1 MNIAIT
7 GGGTGGHLSIAKAM
21 KNAFLKEGHTVIFI
35 GSLKGQDRDWF
46 LNDKDFKAVYFLDT
60 RGVVNQKKINK
71 ILSLWQIS
79 KATIRVF
86 SIFKLHKIDKVFS
99 VGGFSAAPASFASIL
114 TRRPLF
120 IHEQNAK
127 IGNLNKILKPFSKKF
142 FSSYLKESSISDYP
156 ISKDFFD
163 TKRLRKEIKTI
174 IFLGGSQGARFIN
187 EFALSVAPLL
197 RDKNINIIH
206 QCGKIEY
213 DKVNKAYKSLGINAK
228 IFAFSNTLLEDIKKA
243 DLAVS
248 RAGASTLWEISAN
261 GLPALFIP
269 FPYASDDHQY
279 FNAKFLYDEKLC
291 FLEIENQLNE
301 NIIIKILDK
310 DISKISEKLISSI
323 NKNGVQKIIDSILEL
338 N

>member
-60 RGVVNQKKINK
+60 KGVVNQKKLNK

-187 EFALSVAPLL
+187 EFALSVAPLI

-269 FPYASDDHQY
+269 FPYASGDHQY
-279 FNAKFLYDEKLC
+279 FNAKFLVEKKIAWLVRQDKLNIKIFKNILDE
-291 FLEIENQLNE
+291 EIEEKSKALME
-301 NIIIKILDK
+301 LIKADGATLIAKSII
-310 DISKISEKLISSI
+310 
-323 NKNGVQKIIDSILEL
+323 
-338 N
+338 

>member
-60 RGVVNQKKINK
+60 KGVVNQKKLNK

-269 FPYASDDHQY
+269 FPYASGDHQY
-279 FNAKFLYDEKLC
+279 FNAKFLVEKKIAWIVRQDKLNIKMFKNILDE
-291 FLEIENQLNE
+291 EIEEKSKALME
-301 NIIIKILDK
+301 LIKADGATLIAKSII
-310 DISKISEKLISSI
+310 
-323 NKNGVQKIIDSILEL
+323 
-338 N
+338 

>member
-60 RGVVNQKKINK
+60 KGVVNQKKLNK

-269 FPYASDDHQY
+269 FPYASGDHQY
-279 FNAKFLYDEKLC
+279 FNAKFLVEKKIAWLVRQDKLNIKIFKNILDE
-291 FLEIENQLNE
+291 EIEEKSKALME
-301 NIIIKILDK
+301 LIKADGATLIAKSII
-310 DISKISEKLISSI
+310 
-323 NKNGVQKIIDSILEL
+323 
-338 N
+338 

>member
-60 RGVVNQKKINK
+60 KGVVNQKKLNK
-71 ILSLWQIS
+71 VFSLWQIS

-86 SIFKLHKIDKVFS
+86 SIFKLHRIDKVFS

-279 FNAKFLYDEKLC
+279 FNAKFLVEKKIAWLVRQDKLNIKMFKNILDE
-291 FLEIENQLNE
+291 EIEEKSKTLME
-301 NIIIKILDK
+301 LIKPDGATLIAKSII
-310 DISKISEKLISSI
+310 
-323 NKNGVQKIIDSILEL
+323 
-338 N
+338 

>member
-60 RGVVNQKKINK
+60 KGVVNQKKLNK

-269 FPYASDDHQY
+269 FPYASGDHQY
-279 FNAKFLYDEKLC
+279 FNAKFLVEKKIAWHVRQDKLNIKIFKNILDE
-291 FLEIENQLNE
+291 EIEEKSKALME
-301 NIIIKILDK
+301 LIKADGATLIAKSII
-310 DISKISEKLISSI
+310 
-323 NKNGVQKIIDSILEL
+323 
-338 N
+338 